1 MGVIAVEDGHKVAEA
16 QAMGVIRRKIAATK
30 ALMAE
35 GGPGADRGWRLAL
48 ARAARDKLTLPLEV
62 STLSVQKRS
71 LAELLELPPTH
82 ALIAVL
88 QGPADGMGLLIL
100 SPPVLAAMI
109 EVQTLGKVTSSNLP
123 SRRPTRTDAAMVAPM
138 LDCALEGLE
147 QALLQEADLVWAG
160 GFRYASFLDDP
171 RPLGL
176 LLEDCDY
183 KVINAE
189 VNLGLGQRMGSIL
202 LALPAEGKGEM
213 PMLRLP
219 SPEVDAQAG
228 PAFAQALAEQI
239 EEVACVLDAVVSRV
253 SLPLNRVLG
262 LKVGELITLPRAGI
276 DRIHFEG
283 LDGRSLAEGRLGQ
296 NRGMRAIRLSQTDT
310 QSLAKA
316 HSAPAAKVLS
326 QEVALPD
333 ENLLRQ
339 TG

>member
-1 MGVIAVEDGHKVAEA
+1 VAEA
-16 QAMGVIRRKIAATK
+16 QAMGVIRRKIAAAK
-30 ALMAE
+30 ALLAE

-62 STLSVQKRS
+62 STLSLQKHS

-88 QGPADGMGLLIL
+88 QGPGDGMGLLIL

-109 EVQTLGKVTSSNLP
+109 EVQTLGKVTNSVLSS
-123 SRRPTRTDAAMVAPM
+123 RKPTRTDAAMVAPM

-183 KVINAE
+183 RVIAAE
-189 VNLGLGQRMGSIL
+189 VNLGLGARAGSIL
-202 LALPAEGKGEM
+202 LALPADGKGDM
-213 PMLRLP
+213 PLLRLP
-219 SPEVDAQAG
+219 SPEADIHAG
-228 PAFAQALAEQI
+228 PAFAKAFGEQI
-239 EEVACVLDAVVSRV
+239 EEVGCVLDAVVSRV

-310 QSLAKA
+310 QGLAKA
-316 HSAPAAKVLS
+316 HAAPAGKVLS
-326 QEVALPD
+326 QEVAIADTDLY
-333 ENLLRQ
+333 RQ
-339 TG
+339 TA